1 MKSFNK
7 KRTFAALITS
17 ALLSACGGGGDS
29 SSTPSAPMGS
39 LKLSLTDAPACGF
52 DAVNVTVIKIRVNK
66 SASAS
71 ESDAGWVDITVP
83 ATKINLLDLTN
94 GVLQALGQT
103 SLEAGKYN
111 QIRLVLAPNTAQGLE
126 NSVVP
131 TGSREVQLTMPSGAQ
146 SGFKVNGDF
155 DIAENTLADIVLDFD
170 ACRSVF
176 KTGNGKYMVKPVV
189 TAVPVITSGSISGTL
204 DASLLTSH
212 PVVVAQVNGKA
223 IRSTVPDAS
232 GNFKLS
238 PLPQSNYSVVI
249 TADARTSEIIQ
260 AVPVAPQKD
269 TSINDNG
276 NAIKLDD
283 SATHKVSGVVQPAI
297 TTATISASQSI
308 SSTENVEIGF
318 VNTDETGSYQ
328 LNLPVNAPIV
338 VNFSSL
344 STKTPVTT
352 SAGIFNLTPSASG
365 VTGTSVTVDISKQD
379 VIQNFTLQ

>member
-1 MKSFNK
+1 
-7 KRTFAALITS
+7 
-17 ALLSACGGGGDS
+17 
-29 SSTPSAPMGS
+29 MGS

-52 DAVNVTVIKIRVNK
+52 DAVNVTVNKIRVNK

-71 ESDAGWVDITVP
+71 ETDAGWVDITVP
-83 ATKINLLDLTN
+83 STKINLLNLTN

-155 DIAENTLADIVLDFD
+155 DIAEGALADIVLDFD

-223 IRSTVPDAS
+223 IRSTIPDAS

-276 NAIKLDD
+276 NAIKLDE
-283 SATHKVSGVVQPAI
+283 STTHKVSGVVQPTT

-338 VNFSSL
+338 VNYSSL

-365 VTGTSVTVDISKQD
+365 LNGNSVTVDISKQD